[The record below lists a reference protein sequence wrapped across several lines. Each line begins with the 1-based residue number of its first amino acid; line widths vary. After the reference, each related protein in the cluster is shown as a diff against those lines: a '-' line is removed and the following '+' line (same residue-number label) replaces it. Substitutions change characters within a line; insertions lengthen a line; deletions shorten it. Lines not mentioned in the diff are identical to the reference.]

1 MNTKMKVRAVV
12 FVIFFLLLAAA
23 IVYIMTSTADRE
35 IVPYSPEFS
44 IREQNQPEEGTWQ
57 AATSDAIPSSPA
69 PAPAAADPTPY
80 SLAAQPTEAVPTPTP
95 YVPTPT
101 PYVPTP
107 TPYVPTP
114 EPAGLPLGS
123 GTISSG
129 MPWLLN
135 IHADWSAVTATNSR
149 VEVTVIVYA
158 DHYSL
163 HYNSF
168 ENLAIRLGEE
178 SHRLYANEIQSDINQ
193 PQSTELGRYTYSVPL
208 AKGETVSLP
217 LSAVWEFGGTY
228 GDGYGHTVDIPS
240 LRCEGTVTLTR

>member
-44 IREQNQPEEGTWQ
+44 IREQNQPESASQ
-57 AATSDAIPSSPA
+57 SSGN
-69 PAPAAADPTPY
+69 APAAAYTPAPT
-80 SLAAQPTEAVPTPTP
+80 AQSAEAVPTPTP

-149 VEVTVIVYA
+149 AEVTVIVYA

-168 ENLAIRLGEE
+168 ENLAIRLGDE
-178 SHRLYANEIQSDINQ
+178 SHRLYANEIQSDLNQ
-193 PQSTELGRYTYSVPL
+193 PQSTELGRYTYSIPL

>member
-1 MNTKMKVRAVV
+1 MKVRAVV

-44 IREQNQPEEGTWQ
+44 IREQNQPESASQ
-57 AATSDAIPSSPA
+57 SSSN
-69 PAPAAADPTPY
+69 APAAAYTSAPT
-80 SLAAQPTEAVPTPTP
+80 AQPAEAVPTSTP

-149 VEVTVIVYA
+149 AEVTVVVYA

-168 ENLAIRLGEE
+168 ENLAIRLGDE
-178 SHRLYANEIQSDINQ
+178 SHRLYANEIQSDLNQ
-193 PQSTELGRYTYSVPL
+193 PQSTELGRYTYSIPL

-228 GDGYGHTVDIPS
+228 GDGYGHSVDIPS

>member
-1 MNTKMKVRAVV
+1 MKIRAVV

-44 IREQNQPEEGTWQ
+44 IREQNQPDVV
-57 AATSDAIPSSPA
+57 APPSPV
-69 PAPAAADPTPY
+69 PYTLTPDPSTPSTPVPY
-80 SLAAQPTEAVPTPTP
+80 TLTPVPPEPTPTP

-101 PYVPTP
+101 PH
-107 TPYVPTP
+107 VPTP

-149 VEVTVIVYA
+149 AEVTVIVYA

-168 ENLAIRLGEE
+168 ENLAIRLGDE
-178 SHRLYANEIQSDINQ
+178 SHRMYANEIQSDLNQ
-193 PQSTELGRYTYSVPL
+193 PQSTELGRYTYSIPL

-228 GDGYGHTVDIPS
+228 GDGYGHTVEIES
-240 LRCEGTVTLTR
+240 LRCEGTVTLSR

>member
-44 IREQNQPEEGTWQ
+44 IREQNQPESAPQ
-57 AATSDAIPSSPA
+57 SSGN
-69 PAPAAADPTPY
+69 APAAAYTPAPT
-80 SLAAQPTEAVPTPTP
+80 AQSAEAVPTPTP

-149 VEVTVIVYA
+149 AEVTVIVYA

-168 ENLAIRLGEE
+168 ENLAIRLGDE
-178 SHRLYANEIQSDINQ
+178 SHRLYANEIQSDLNQ
-193 PQSTELGRYTYSVPL
+193 PQSTELGRYTYSIPL

>member
-44 IREQNQPEEGTWQ
+44 IREQNQPESASQSSGT
-57 AATSDAIPSSPA
+57 
-69 PAPAAADPTPY
+69 APAAAYTPAPT
-80 SLAAQPTEAVPTPTP
+80 AQPAEAVPTPTP

-149 VEVTVIVYA
+149 AEVTVIVYA

-168 ENLAIRLGEE
+168 ENLAIRLGDE
-178 SHRLYANEIQSDINQ
+178 SHRMYANEIQSDLNQ
-193 PQSTELGRYTYSVPL
+193 PQSTELGRYTYSIPL

-228 GDGYGHTVDIPS
+228 GDGYGHTVEIES
-240 LRCEGTVTLTR
+240 LRCEGTVTLSR

>member
-1 MNTKMKVRAVV
+1 MKIRAVV

-44 IREQNQPEEGTWQ
+44 IREENQPD
-57 AATSDAIPSSPA
+57 AAPQSSGNAPGAAYTPA
-69 PAPAAADPTPY
+69 PTDQPA
-80 SLAAQPTEAVPTPTP
+80 EAVPTPTP

-114 EPAGLPLGS
+114 EPVGLPLGS

-149 VEVTVIVYA
+149 AEVTVIVYA

-168 ENLAIRLGEE
+168 ENLAIRLGDE
-178 SHRLYANEIQSDINQ
+178 SHRMYANAIQSDINQ
-193 PQSTELGRYTYSVPL
+193 LQSTELGRYTYSVPL

-217 LSAVWEFGGTY
+217 LSAVWEFEGTY
-228 GDGYGHTVDIPS
+228 GDGYGHTVEIPS
-240 LRCEGTVTLTR
+240 LRCEGTVILSR

>member
-44 IREQNQPEEGTWQ
+44 IREQNQPESASQ
-57 AATSDAIPSSPA
+57 SSGN
-69 PAPAAADPTPY
+69 APAAAYTPAPT
-80 SLAAQPTEAVPTPTP
+80 AQPAEAVPTPTP

-149 VEVTVIVYA
+149 AEVTVIVYA

-178 SHRLYANEIQSDINQ
+178 SHRMYANEIQSDLNQ

-208 AKGETVSLP
+208 AKGETISLP

-228 GDGYGHTVDIPS
+228 GDGYGHTVEIES
-240 LRCEGTVTLTR
+240 LRCEGTVTLSR